1 MSEIKTTQTLQDGTR
16 IVEFADGTSLNMGAV
31 TNPNLVYPLNLF
43 SRSESVSPAYV
54 KFNILEIIPDNT
66 GAELVE
72 KTGANFVKGTK
83 DIKDFEFAKFGET
96 ISNMA
101 GDFGKAAKSLAS
113 ARLKTKET
121 GTTVALYMPPAIQ
134 INDSMNYDTVDTK
147 GVSEIAAQFANSN
160 NLGDTAEKFITGAGG
175 NLIAQHFMT
184 KYAKSGGLLSG
195 IAANAMIAGGKVAN
209 PASKLMFRS
218 PSLRQLQLD
227 FKLTP
232 TSQKEAAEI
241 TKIISVFRQAA
252 YPAIDLSSFNAL
264 YNVPNLFNIKFA
276 FKNKDGSANPYMIQF
291 KRCYLTQ
298 ISTTY
303 NGSGIPAFFKD
314 GSPIETNLVLTFQET
329 ETNSAVDIHGSGNV
343 AIGAAPADG
352 VGPGKPE
359 RAMY

>member
-1 MSEIKTTQTLQDGTR
+1 MSEIKTSQQFDDGSSRVEFQDGTTLVSTAR
-16 IVEFADGTSLNMGAV
+16 TSA
-31 TNPNLVYPLNLF
+31 NLMYPLNLF

-54 KFNILEIIPDNT
+54 KFNILEIIPDNI
-66 GAELVE
+66 GEQL
-72 KTGANFVKGTK
+72 
-83 DIKDFEFAKFGET
+83 IKDTGSNVIKGAKSVKDLDFTKFGET
-96 ISNMA
+96 VSNMA
-101 GDFGKAAKSLAS
+101 SDFGNAAKSLAS
-113 ARLKTKET
+113 ARLKTRET
-121 GTTVALYMPPAIQ
+121 GSTVALYMPPAIQ
-134 INDSMNYDTVDTK
+134 INDSMNYDTIDTK
-147 GVSEIAAQFANSN
+147 GVSEIAAQFAN
-160 NLGDTAEKFITGAGG
+160 GGTVEEFISGAAG
-175 NLIAQHFMT
+175 NLVAQHFMT
-184 KYAKSGGLLSG
+184 KYAKSGGLVSG
-195 IAANAMIAGGKVAN
+195 IAANALIASGKVAN

-232 TSQKEAAEI
+232 TSEKEAAEI

-303 NGSGIPAFFKD
+303 NGSGVPAFFKD

-329 ETNSAVDIHGSGNV
+329 ETNSAVDIHGSGNTV
-343 AIGAAPADG
+343 FGEYGNGDG
-352 VGPGKPE
+352 RSINK
-359 RAMY
+359 AMY